1 MFIPYLAREPSLVF
15 VPYSIPILVSSSLN
29 DDSEDEKTPL
39 PAHLLLDDSNEH
51 EHAPS
56 LQIHRCVSLTQEAD
70 GDVVSVPSDQCK
82 ACSKF

>member
-1 MFIPYLAREPSLVF
+1 MFIPSSAHEPYLVF

-39 PAHLLLDDSNEH
+39 PSHLLLDDSIEH

-56 LQIHRCVSLTQEAD
+56 LQIHRCVSLTQEED
-70 GDVVSVPSDQCK
+70 GDLVSVPLDQC
-82 ACSKF
+82 